1 MSRIFRGQ
9 RLSFILCL
17 SVATLILLHP
27 ATGIC
32 TTADYNDKAQDI
44 RDELA
49 AKKAAHD
56 ALIQKSTAL
65 NSEVSDLKKNL
76 VRISKDLRSSEENLS
91 TTDQNLQGL
100 EQRKSRVIKNLYKD
114 QQAMGGLVSAV
125 KKYSQT
131 STPDMLMQS
140 TPIDAARASL
150 VMKSIMPRLQQQSTS
165 LKSELAEIKKI
176 EDDITTQRQIQTQQ
190 ASKLNKQQDD
200 LAVLLLRRQKM
211 YQSTESQ
218 RLTQEKEVARLTK
231 ESKNIEDL
239 IQKLKSKTKEESVA
253 EADEGDESEGAP
265 LPAHM
270 LLPVHGTVYTA
281 FGQRDDLGAPSKGI
295 TFSTRSGAGVVVPL
309 AGIVKFA
316 GPFQKYK
323 QILIVEHKGGYHS
336 LIAGLARIDTV
347 VGASLAAGEPVGI
360 AETTGSPRVYY
371 ELRRN
376 GKPVNPQR
384 SLLAQRK
391 QEKS

>member
-17 SVATLILLHP
+17 SIAAVIFLRP
-27 ATGIC
+27 VSGIC
-32 TTADYNDKAQDI
+32 TTADYTDKADDI

-49 AKKAAHD
+49 AKKAVHE
-56 ALIQKSTAL
+56 ALLQKSNVL
-65 NSEVSDLKKNL
+65 NSQVTDLREDLVRVSKNL
-76 VRISKDLRSSEENLS
+76 QTSEDDLSS
-91 TTDQNLQGL
+91 TGQNLQDL
-100 EQRKSRVIKNLYKD
+100 RQRKERIIKNMYKD
-114 QQAMGGLVSAV
+114 QQAMNELVAAA

-131 STPDMLMQS
+131 STSDMLMKS
-140 TPIDAARASL
+140 DPIDASRASMI
-150 VMKSIMPRLQQQSTS
+150 MKSLMPRIQQQSAS
-165 LKSELAEIKKI
+165 LKSQLAEMKTV
-176 EDDITTQRQIQTQQ
+176 EEDITDQIQIQTQQ
-190 ASKLNKQQDD
+190 AHKLDKQQDD
-200 LAVLLLRRQKM
+200 LAVLLERRQKM

-218 RLTQEKEVARLTK
+218 RLVQEREVARLTR
-231 ESKNIEDL
+231 ESRSIEEL
-239 IQKLKSKTKEESVA
+239 IQRLKPNSRKKAGDGDDEAES
-253 EADEGDESEGAP
+253 AP

-270 LLPVHGTVYTA
+270 MLPVHGSVYTA

-295 TFSTRSGAGVVVPL
+295 TFSTRSGASVVIPL

-347 VGASLAAGEPVGI
+347 VGASLAAGEPVGV
-360 AETTGSPRVYY
+360 AENSGSPRVYY

-376 GKPVNPQR
+376 GRPVNPQKL
-384 SLLAQRK
+384 LLAQRK